1 MEKIFKLKYLGLA
14 LLAFAINFCFTFQLS
29 NLTVLLKLVGAS
41 DASIPLLWLIPP
53 LTGMLIQPI
62 VGYLSDNSSTSYGK
76 RKPYI
81 IGWGICA
88 AFSFLLLPLSS
99 SIIYIV
105 WFTFLI
111 DCSINGS
118 AEGLRALTADFFQEN
133 ITRTRAFSIFAFFS
147 GLGGVC
153 GAYLPNAIQKI
164 FINNNHENTLN
175 NVYAIPPN
183 LVGAYVFTGIMLLI
197 TLIYFFRKTKE
208 KPTHDAPITKGLFIS
223 LVKELFYKAKSIKIE
238 IKNTHPIFLKVLTI
252 NCIAWI
258 GIFTFWL
265 YFSLCVA
272 QQVYHLPRNVIV
284 SDSEHYKAIMHQVS
298 LDVSYYFSLYQCISL
313 VFTLIVFSLSK
324 YIKSEKIH
332 GTALLLGGLGI
343 SLICFKTTP
352 VSMFFSCT
360 CIGIFWGS
368 LVVLPYVIV
377 LKYLPKDSNGTYLG
391 IFNISVTLPQIF
403 GGFILPLVYN
413 YIFKNHA
420 NYTLFM
426 AGFLILISGF
436 LWIRLFYLINNN
448 SYQTNMANI

>member
-1 MEKIFKLKYLGLA
+1 MERIFKIKYLGLA
-14 LLAFAINFCFTFQLS
+14 LLAFAVNFCFTFQLS
-29 NLTVLLKLVGAS
+29 NLTILLKFVGAS

-53 LTGMLIQPI
+53 LTGMLIQPL

-118 AEGLRALTADFFQEN
+118 AEGLRALTADFFQESV
-133 ITRTRAFSIFAFFS
+133 TRTRAFSIFAFFS

-153 GAYLPNAIQKI
+153 GAYLPSIIQKV
-164 FINNNHENTLN
+164 FIGQEASLSAT
-175 NVYAIPPN
+175 YAIPSN
-183 LVGAYVFTGIMLLI
+183 LVGGYIFTGLMLLI
-197 TLIYFFRKTKE
+197 TLVYFFKKTKE
-208 KPTHDAPITKGLFIS
+208 RPTLDAPITKGLFIS
-223 LVKELFYKAKSIKIE
+223 LVKELFYKTKSIKTE

-252 NCIAWI
+252 NSIAWI

-265 YFSLCVA
+265 YFSLCIA
-272 QQVYHLPRNVIV
+272 QQVYHLPRNVV
-284 SDSEHYKAIMHQVS
+284 VNNSEHYKAIMHQVS
-298 LDVSYYFSLYQCISL
+298 LDVSYYFSLYQYVSL
-313 VFTLIVFSLSK
+313 VFTLIVYNLSK

-332 GTALLLGGLGI
+332 GTAVLLGGLGI
-343 SLICFKTTP
+343 SLLCFKTTP
-352 VSMFFSCT
+352 TSMFISCT

-368 LVVLPYVIV
+368 LIVLPYVIV
-377 LKYLPKDSNGTYLG
+377 LKYLPPDRTGTYLG
-391 IFNISVTLPQIF
+391 IFNISITLPQIF

-413 YIFKNHA
+413 FIFKNHA
-420 NYTLFM
+420 SYTLFM
-426 AGFLILISGF
+426 AGCLIIISGL
-436 LWIRLFYLINNN
+436 LWLRLFYLINNN
-448 SYQTNMANI
+448 NYQAQLVKI